1 MLEAIRYGPLDGDAI
16 AWHLGVTQRQTVNP
30 AARKL
35 EAAGRLRRN
44 VGPEGKIINEMVGSS
59 FSAPMPRGVVA
70 GSVLAEDEVKT
81 AVAPAARVKAGR
93 RPPARA
99 SALTAARTM
108 PPSPIGDTQPPEMI
122 FNQPPENATMSQDT
136 C

>member
-1 MLEAIRYGPLDGDAI
+1 MRSLLYLVAVLHEPMGTVAQVMLEAIRYGPLDGDAI
-16 AWHLGVTQRQTVNP
+16 AQHLGVTQRQTVNQ

-44 VGPEGKIINEMVGSS
+44 VGPEGKIINEMVEGSS

-81 AVAPAARVKAGR
+81 AVAPAAKVKAGR
-93 RPPARA
+93 RPPARH
-99 SALTAARTM
+99 R
-108 PPSPIGDTQPPEMI
+108 P
-122 FNQPPENATMSQDT
+122 
-136 C
+136 